1 MAQHRLAGVGVE
13 VEVVRGAGHGCGVGA
28 GVGAHGVR
36 VEAGLQRGAR
46 VVIIVPEA
54 EEAVAVPGPGAVQLV
69 GSVVPAVAPPRQPT
83 VRELQA
89 AVPGLRDEAR
99 HAEPLDLPPLEVV
112 QLLVAG
118 HLRLHRVVEGED
130 GSVAVLCSPGRM
142 READGLPDVG
152 DLPGD
157 GLEQDDGVLL
167 SCILISAASTSY
179 MGSRYCLS
187 ATPGKSRVG
196 SSFISSYPP
205 EYPSTPV

>member
-69 GSVVPAVAPPRQPT
+69 GSVVPAVAPPRQAT

-89 AVPGLRDEAR
+89 AVHSLRDEAR

-130 GSVAVLCSPGRM
+130 GSVAVLGAPGRM
-142 READGLPDVG
+142 READGLADAG